1 MGPIATG
8 LGEIYHY
15 TVRAEK
21 GYEHKYS
28 LTQLR
33 TIQDW
38 IVRKQLSGTP
48 GVAEVSGWG
57 GYVKQY
63 EVAINTDKLNA
74 SNLTVSEVFD
84 ALEKNN
90 ANTGGSYIE
99 ENSNQYFIRGIGV
112 VKSLEDVT
120 NIAVKTVNGTP
131 IKIGDVAKVQLGHAT
146 RFGAVTRNGEG
157 EVVAGIAIMLKGE
170 NFQEVIRNVKL
181 RIEQIQKSLPEGVVI
196 EPFIDR
202 THLVDRVE
210 GTIARNLTE
219 GGLIVIFVL
228 IISWATGVPDWLWRA
243 SFRSACSLLS
253 A

>member
-1 MGPIATG
+1 MLPQVEKDLPKNTETEMGPIATG

-28 LTQLR
+28 LHLAANHPR
-33 TIQDW
+33 LDF
-38 IVRKQLSGTP
+38 RESNSTP

-112 VKSLEDVT
+112 VKSLEDVA
-120 NIAVKTVNGTP
+120 NISVKTVNGTP
-131 IKIGDVAKVQLGHAT
+131 VKIGDVAKVQLGHAT

-202 THLVDRVE
+202 TNLVDRVE
-210 GTIARNLTE
+210 
-219 GGLIVIFVL
+219 
-228 IISWATGVPDWLWRA
+228 
-243 SFRSACSLLS
+243 
-253 A
+253 